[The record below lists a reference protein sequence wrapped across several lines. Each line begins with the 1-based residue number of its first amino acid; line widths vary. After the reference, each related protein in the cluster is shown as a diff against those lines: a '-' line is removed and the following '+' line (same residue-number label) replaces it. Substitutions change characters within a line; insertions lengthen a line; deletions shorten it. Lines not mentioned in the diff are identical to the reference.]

1 MKTLRLLKA
10 IRAKCFDC
18 SGGSQGEVRVYEMED
33 CPLSFSVS
41 TNSRAALSR
50 AMWRGFFEAGRRSGY
65 PADRE
70 KIGRAQRTL
79 DSGPSSRLEAVVRP
93 GSGRHPAVRRDRRR
107 ISFMTF
113 TLTSGEVWVIAAAF
127 GASNCIPG
135 EIPALST
142 RHGHI
147 FES

>member
-50 AMWRGFFEAGRRSGY
+50 AMWRGFFEAGRRNGY
-65 PADRE
+65 QADRE
-70 KIGRAQRTL
+70 KIGRARRPINP
-79 DSGPSSRLEAVVRP
+79 GPSSRLEAVARSH
-93 GSGRHPAVRRDRRR
+93 SGRHPAIRGGG
-107 ISFMTF
+107 F
-113 TLTSGEVWVIAAAF
+113 
-127 GASNCIPG
+127 
-135 EIPALST
+135 
-142 RHGHI
+142 
-147 FES
+147 